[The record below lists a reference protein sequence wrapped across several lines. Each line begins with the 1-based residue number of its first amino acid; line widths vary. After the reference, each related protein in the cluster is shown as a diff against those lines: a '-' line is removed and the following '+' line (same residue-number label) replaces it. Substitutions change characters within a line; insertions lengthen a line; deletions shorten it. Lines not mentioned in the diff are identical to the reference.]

1 MKFQVVFFRCGRKNA
16 DHCSR
21 ENPHSQEGTENS
33 VNSCVASDW
42 HPQTKIFT
50 KYGDNGLLAPFN
62 KIIHQIVKTYIMNK
76 VKSRD
81 SVSKENETANIGLD
95 SSVGRALAR

>member
-1 MKFQVVFFRCGRKNA
+1 M
-16 DHCSR
+16 
-21 ENPHSQEGTENS
+21 
-33 VNSCVASDW
+33 
-42 HPQTKIFT
+42 
-50 KYGDNGLLAPFN
+50 APFN

-81 SVSKENETANIGLD
+81 SVSNENETANIGLD